1 MEEGDIEFLVQNLPR
16 DLAEFVHQ
24 NNSEFKDECIRWD
37 KEQEERKRLE
47 ESQQELAQQQ
57 AQGGS
62 SGLNSSGMDPNND
75 VLVSLPA
82 PYTIFNSRSILM
94 DILAISLTYSE
105 RPSFYRL
112 SKKS

>member
-1 MEEGDIEFLVQNLPR
+1 MIPINSFKDECIHKYYYIIVGDPSEECMEEGDIEFLVQNLPR

-24 NNSEFKDECIRWD
+24 NNSEFKDECIRWN

-75 VLVSLPA
+75 VLVRRSA
-82 PYTIFNSRSILM
+82 PLSIF
-94 DILAISLTYSE
+94 
-105 RPSFYRL
+105 
-112 SKKS
+112 